1 MGHGYIYRYNYLQD
15 RYALWDILYGNVLM
29 QKTIRLVK
37 KIFS

>member
-15 RYALWDILYGNVLM
+15 RYALWDILYGVLM